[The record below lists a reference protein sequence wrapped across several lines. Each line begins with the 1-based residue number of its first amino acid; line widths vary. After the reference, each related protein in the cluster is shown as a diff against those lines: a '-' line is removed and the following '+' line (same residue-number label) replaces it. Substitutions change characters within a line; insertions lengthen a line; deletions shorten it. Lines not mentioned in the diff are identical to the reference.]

1 MQPVRV
7 RKASWLVIAW
17 LAASWVST
25 HYSAFAEP
33 IAIPTA
39 VTNASVNAQG
49 NISGDS
55 NFPGVTSFAAANFI
69 DAGQNGSI
77 RTEARASTIGFF
89 NHIKYLPGE
98 GLAYPIGLAEVSGSA
113 ESIAADLWPSGGANG
128 HAYLTF
134 WAQLLGPAGTSANV
148 EFDIGGFGEHTLPL
162 SGGANELYV
171 RHIGQVYDQNLGFKF
186 QMFDK
191 TFYNTL
197 DLFSIH
203 KGPFSIDVGDILR
216 FVVQAYGSVTVYYPS
231 LHRFTV
237 IADPVITISAD
248 NLNVLDYSFEFS
260 SNLPSTAV
268 EMEFTDFSETSQIT
282 LNGSS
287 ESVETADG
295 WVLRLASAVSTPQ
308 IGSAF
313 SNATLNASSFST
325 LILFRITDPGGPIFD
340 CNTEAGADGLVFV
353 VQSVRPDISGIG
365 GGIGYSGIDKSV
377 GVEFDT
383 WCNSSMNDPSSNHVG
398 INTNGSVA
406 HDPLSQDTASV
417 TPNFDDGN
425 IWSAWIDYNGT
436 TLEVRVS
443 QNSTRPSAAL
453 VSRILDIPGIL
464 GQTNA
469 FVGFTSETG
478 TDWGNHDII
487 YWKYRDQYDP
497 ISCIVDFD
505 SDGDVDGEDLA
516 EYAKNEVRVKLK
528 RFAEEFGGDGCQ

>member
-1 MQPVRV
+1 
-7 RKASWLVIAW
+7 
-17 LAASWVST
+17 
-25 HYSAFAEP
+25 
-33 IAIPTA
+33 
-39 VTNASVNAQG
+39 
-49 NISGDS
+49 
-55 NFPGVTSFAAANFI
+55 
-69 DAGQNGSI
+69 
-77 RTEARASTIGFF
+77 
-89 NHIKYLPGE
+89 
-98 GLAYPIGLAEVSGSA
+98 
-113 ESIAADLWPSGGANG
+113 
-128 HAYLTF
+128 
-134 WAQLLGPAGTSANV
+134 
-148 EFDIGGFGEHTLPL
+148 
-162 SGGANELYV
+162 
-171 RHIGQVYDQNLGFKF
+171 
-186 QMFDK
+186 
-191 TFYNTL
+191 
-197 DLFSIH
+197 
-203 KGPFSIDVGDILR
+203 
-216 FVVQAYGSVTVYYPS
+216 
-231 LHRFTV
+231 
-237 IADPVITISAD
+237 
-248 NLNVLDYSFEFS
+248 
-260 SNLPSTAV
+260 
-268 EMEFTDFSETSQIT
+268 
-282 LNGSS
+282 
-287 ESVETADG
+287 
-295 WVLRLASAVSTPQ
+295 
-308 IGSAF
+308 
-313 SNATLNASSFST
+313 